1 VFFKFGVAAAST
13 AAVGVVMMGSGTAFA
28 TSTSDFVVNPRA
40 VCDTSTGV
48 PKAAI
53 TVTDKDASGAPADI
67 VVRIRLADGR
77 DVGGDLATAHIEH
90 PTAAGVSVTLLVD
103 WKAGYQW
110 NVRVTGDGLDNA
122 LLSPLPISDEP
133 TCTVPPTSPSPS
145 ATTPAGGSGGPSPSG
160 STSASPS
167 PSASADA
174 APTTSAA
181 SEPSASATA
190 TGGPTLAESGGGS
203 STGLITGAAAV
214 VLLAGAGT
222 LVALRRRAAAGR
234 H

>member
-1 VFFKFGVAAAST
+1 MLLKFGVAAAGT

-40 VCDTSTGV
+40 VCDTSTGA

-103 WKAGYQW
+103 WETGYQW
-110 NVRVTGDGLDNA
+110 NVRATGDGLDEA
-122 LLSPLPISDEP
+122 LLSPLPISDD
-133 TCTVPPTSPSPS
+133 TVCSVPASSTPS
-145 ATTPAGGSGGPSPSG
+145 ATTPAGGAGAPSPTGSG
-160 STSASPS
+160 STSTS
-167 PSASADA
+167 PSAPADA
-174 APTTSAA
+174 APTMSAP

-190 TGGPTLAESGGGS
+190 TGGSTLAESGGGS
-203 STGLITGAAAV
+203 DTGLITGAAAV
-214 VLLAGAGT
+214 VVLAGAGT
-222 LVALRRRAAAGR
+222 LVALRRRTAAGR